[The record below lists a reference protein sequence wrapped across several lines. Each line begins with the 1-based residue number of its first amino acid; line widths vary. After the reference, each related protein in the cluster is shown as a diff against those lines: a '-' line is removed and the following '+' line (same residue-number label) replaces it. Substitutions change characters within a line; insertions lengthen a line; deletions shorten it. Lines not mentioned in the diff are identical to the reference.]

1 VDSVIRLASP
11 APPEGAAIPVLFE
24 DEHLLALDKPPRL
37 LTVPDPDDA
46 DRPSLLKLLHAGI
59 AQGKSWARERGLSFL
74 MTAHR
79 LDFETSGVLLLAR
92 TKPVLAAL
100 ANLFGAPQP
109 ILTFVALGQGAP
121 PGDRFE
127 VVAPLG
133 AHPTKP
139 GLMRIDRQHGKKS
152 KTLVEVAERFAGY
165 ALLRCRPLPDRPHQI
180 RAHLQSVRLPL
191 AGDRSYGGRPLLLSH
206 LKREYR
212 LKPGQTERPLLSTA
226 ALHAERM
233 ELDHPVTGQRL
244 CLVAEWPKDLRVAVK
259 YLRRYAPA

>member
-1 VDSVIRLASP
+1 M
-11 APPEGAAIPVLFE
+11 AIPVLFE

-37 LTVPDPDDA
+37 LTAPDPDDP
-46 DRPSLLKLLHAGI
+46 DRTSLLKLLHAGI
-59 AQGKSWARERGLSFL
+59 AQGKSWARERGLGFL

-79 LDFETSGVLLLAR
+79 LDFETSGVLLLAK
-92 TKPVLAAL
+92 TKAVLAAL

-109 ILTFVALGQGAP
+109 IITFVALGQGAP
-121 PGDRFE
+121 AGDRFE

-139 GLMRIDRQHGKKS
+139 GLMHIDRQHGKKS

-165 ALLRCRPLPDRPHQI
+165 TLLRCRPLPDRPHQI
-180 RAHLQSVRLPL
+180 RVHLQSVRLPL
-191 AGDRSYGGRPLLLSH
+191 AGDSAYGGRRLLLSH
-206 LKREYR
+206 LKRAYR

-233 ELDHPVTGQRL
+233 ELDHPVTGQHL